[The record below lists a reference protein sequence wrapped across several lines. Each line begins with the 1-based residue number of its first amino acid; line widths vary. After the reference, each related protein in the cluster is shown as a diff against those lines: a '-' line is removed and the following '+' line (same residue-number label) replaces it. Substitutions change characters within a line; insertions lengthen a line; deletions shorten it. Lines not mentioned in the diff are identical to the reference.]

1 MSKKLLIRLHLDRIR
16 ANLAKEDGRE
26 WSADDVRRWLVE
38 AGFTPTDAGWLVDE
52 PNLGQLDPSEVAAVE
67 DAP

>member
-1 MSKKLLIRLHLDRIR
+1 MSKKLLIRLHLERIR
-16 ANLAKEDGRE
+16 TNLSKEDGRE
-26 WSADDVRRWLVE
+26 WSGEDVRRWLVE
-38 AGFTPTDAGWLVDE
+38 AGFTPTDTGWLVDE

>member
-1 MSKKLLIRLHLDRIR
+1 
-16 ANLAKEDGRE
+16 
-26 WSADDVRRWLVE
+26 VRRWLVE

>member
-1 MSKKLLIRLHLDRIR
+1 MTKKLLIRLHLDRIR

-26 WSADDVRRWLVE
+26 WSDDDVRRWLVE
-38 AGFTPTDAGWLVDE
+38 AGFTPSDGGWLVDE